1 MASPRQYLNK
11 ASRQRDLAIKGNLR
25 NDDEGTTTTLHI
37 RERLDRGFG
46 FRRENLKVKRTILRE
61 DDGILSHYK
70 FCLSVAFKDLRNS
83 LMISYDDGFIDDE
96 EFILLYDLYSSKDLD
111 FPYDVYSPFDLDEL
125 DEAECMA
132 EFRFRKRDVRA
143 LEEVIRVPDTIT
155 CEQGSVCIGIE
166 GLCML
171 LRRMAYPCR
180 YGDMIPRFA
189 KPVPVLSMITNQM
202 LDFIYNV
209 HGHKVLNWNHDLISP
224 ANLQT
229 YVDTITAKG
238 APLDNCFGFIDGTIR
253 ALARPE
259 QHQRILYNGHKRVH
273 ALKFQSIALPNGL
286 IGNLY
291 GPVGK

>member
-1 MASPRQYLNK
+1 MFQK
-11 ASRQRDLAIKGNLR
+11 AKLGNLR

-37 RERLDRGFG
+37 RGRLDRGFR

-61 DDGILSHYK
+61 DDGILGGYT
-70 FCLSVAFKDLRNS
+70 FCLSMAFKDLRNS
-83 LMISYDDGFIDDE
+83 LIISYDDGFIDDE
-96 EFILLYDLYSSKDLD
+96 EFVLLYDLYSSKDLD
-111 FPYDVYSPFDLDEL
+111 FPYDAYAPFDLEEIV
-125 DEAECMA
+125 EAECVA

-143 LEEVIRVPDTIT
+143 LADVLRVPDTIT
-155 CEQGSVCIGIE
+155 CEQGSVCTGIE

-171 LRRMAYPCR
+171 LRRMSYPCR

-189 KPVPVLSMITNQM
+189 KPVPVLSLITNQM

-209 HGHKVLNWNHDLISP
+209 HGHKVLNWNHDLLSP
-224 ANLQT
+224 ANLQI

-253 ALARPE
+253 AIARPKK
-259 QHQRILYNGHKRVH
+259 HQRILYNGHKRVH

>member
-1 MASPRQYLNK
+1 M
-11 ASRQRDLAIKGNLR
+11 
-25 NDDEGTTTTLHI
+25 
-37 RERLDRGFG
+37 
-46 FRRENLKVKRTILRE
+46 KVKRTILRE
-61 DDGILSHYK
+61 DDGILIHYK
-70 FCLSVAFKDLRNS
+70 FCLSMAFKDLRNS
-83 LMISYDDGFIDDE
+83 LIISYDDGFIDDE

-111 FPYDVYSPFDLDEL
+111 FPYDVYAPFDLDEL
-125 DEAECMA
+125 DEAECVA

-143 LEEVIRVPDTIT
+143 LAEVLRVPDTIT
-155 CEQGSVCIGIE
+155 CEQGSVCTGIE

-209 HGHKVLNWNHDLISP
+209 HGHKVLNWNHYLLSP

-229 YVDTITAKG
+229 YVDAITAKG

-253 ALARPE
+253 AIARPE